1 LPEFVSQDSNVI
13 VAESGD
19 AMSTRSCLR
28 MFVSVLGMLESL
40 LGKLAS
46 RQVILLPLLLGDA
59 MGMRGALV

>member
-1 LPEFVSQDSNVI
+1 
-13 VAESGD
+13 
-19 AMSTRSCLR
+19 